1 MNRVS
6 QFIHD
11 NQIVIA
17 ALILLIAVLVYCLFN
32 RYQPMRFRDASV
44 VIDRL
49 TGKCYSPYG
58 GELERPKYTIHS
70 IPPATPATSR

>member
-17 ALILLIAVLVYCLFN
+17 ALILFMAVLVYCLFN
-32 RYQPMRFRDASV
+32 RYQPMKFREASIV
-44 VIDRL
+44 LDGL
-49 TGKCYSPYG
+49 TGNCYSPYG
-58 GELERPKYTIHS
+58 GEMVRPTY
-70 IPPATPATSR
+70 PATPATSR

>member
-17 ALILLIAVLVYCLFN
+17 ALILFMAVLVYCLFN
-32 RYQPMRFRDASV
+32 RYAPMKYGDRSV
-44 VIDRL
+44 VLDRF
-49 TGKCYSPYG
+49 TGNCYYAFG
-58 GELERPKYTIHS
+58 GKVQKPTYTIS
-70 IPPATPATSR
+70 PVTPATSR